1 MTKGWKIFWIICSV
15 LAGAGIIFCIV
26 GIVLGADFHDFRK
39 SFYGSGAEQEIAS
52 FEMEGI
58 TALDLDVSATEVN
71 LHPTD
76 ASNIK
81 VDLYGRFHKH
91 TTCIKDGETLK
102 IDMHHRNHWF
112 KFIKSHNKID
122 IYIPKT
128 LKLKEADFDLNAVK
142 LLSDG
147 IDMENIDID
156 INAGMAEFTG
166 ISVDDH
172 NYKIEMNLGTAK
184 IGEQTFEALTMEQIL
199 DNQAEFQV
207 DLDGNM
213 SEVIIKEK

>member
-1 MTKGWKIFWIICSV
+1 MKKGWKIFWIICAV
-15 LAGAGIIFCIV
+15 LAGMGAVFFVAGIA
-26 GIVLGADFHDFRK
+26 LGADFSYFRQC
-39 SFYGSGAEQEIAS
+39 FYGSGSEQEISS

-58 TALDLDVSATEVN
+58 TALDIDVSATEVN
-71 LHPTD
+71 LYPTD

-102 IDMHHRNHWF
+102 IDMHHGNHWF
-112 KFIKSHNKID
+112 KFGKAHNKID
-122 IYIPKT
+122 IYIPRT

-142 LLSDG
+142 LLSDE

-184 IGEQTFEALTMEQIL
+184 IGDQTFEALTKEQIL
-199 DNQAEFQV
+199 NNQAEFQV
-207 DLDGNM
+207 DIDGKM